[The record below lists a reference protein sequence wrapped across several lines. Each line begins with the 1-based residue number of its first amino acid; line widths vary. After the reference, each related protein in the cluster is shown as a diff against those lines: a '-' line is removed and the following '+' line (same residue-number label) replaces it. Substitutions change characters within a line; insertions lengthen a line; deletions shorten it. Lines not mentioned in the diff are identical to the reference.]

1 MASAGQPCG
10 RTGLV
15 PSTSRLLV
23 SVTKHLD
30 ADRQQLFD
38 VLADPS
44 QHPLIDGSG
53 SVKAARPGG
62 PSRLSRGATFS
73 MDMHL
78 GTDYRI
84 LNTVVE
90 FEEPALIGWRHF
102 NRHIWRYRL
111 TGAPGGT
118 EITGAPGGTMVT
130 EEWDGRRARNRLGLL
145 LLRFPQRNRAGMIA
159 TLDRLA
165 DLVASPDPH
174 RS

>member
-1 MASAGQPCG
+1 
-10 RTGLV
+10 V
-15 PSTSRLLV
+15 PLNSRLLV
-23 SVTKHLD
+23 SVTKLIN

-53 SVKAARPGG
+53 SVKAMRPGG
-62 PSRLSRGATFS
+62 PSRLSLGATFS
-73 MDMHL
+73 MDMRL
-78 GTDYRI
+78 STDYRI
-84 LNTVVE
+84 RNTVVE

-102 NRHIWRYRL
+102 NRHVWRYRL
-111 TGAPGGT
+111 SEAPGGTEITGAHGGT

-130 EEWDGRRARNRLGLL
+130 EEWDARGARNRLGLL

-165 DLVASPDPH
+165 ELVASPGAH